1 MIHTLSVLVENKP
14 GALMRIT
21 SLFARRLSRA
31 ARADGEDSRR
41 ELTAGGACV
50 T

>member
-1 MIHTLSVLVENKP
+1 MGAKEEEPVEEISLIP
-14 GALMRIT
+14 VMRA
-21 SLFARRLSRA
+21 SLFARHLSRA